1 MKEFQDLL
9 RKHTQK
15 CTFNFLKVNL
25 ILLVWLEEGGGVTH
39 FRSVEEIKTKITL
52 LEAKS
57 RTLAQ
62 TWEEEISL
70 SLDQTSHTAH

>member
-1 MKEFQDLL
+1 MHFLL
-9 RKHTQK
+9 FKSKFDT
-15 CTFNFLKVNL
+15 
-25 ILLVWLEEGGGVTH
+25 LVWLEERGGVTH